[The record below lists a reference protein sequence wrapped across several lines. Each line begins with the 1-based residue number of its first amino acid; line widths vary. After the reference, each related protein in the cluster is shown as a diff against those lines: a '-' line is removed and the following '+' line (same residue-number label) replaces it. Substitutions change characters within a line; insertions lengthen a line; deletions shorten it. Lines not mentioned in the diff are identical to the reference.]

1 MRVVIVDPDLK
12 AGRKLAASVEQLVPS
27 ADVLLYA
34 APDEALAGIG
44 THSPDVAFV
53 AATVDGL
60 AGPEFLVKAR
70 AVTEDPQK
78 RQTKYVGVV
87 DAPSA
92 DASIAW
98 VSAGAK
104 LVVAKPVDVLGVRN
118 ALRHAAG
125 GIDP

>member
-12 AGRKLAASVEQLVPS
+12 AGRKLAASVEQLLPT
-27 ADVLLYA
+27 ADVLLYGK
-34 APDEALAGIG
+34 PDEALTGIG

-53 AATVDGL
+53 APNVNGV
-60 AGPEFLVKAR
+60 AGPEFLAKAR
-70 AVTEDPQK
+70 GITDNP
-78 RQTKYVGVV
+78 KYVGIV
-87 DAPSA
+87 DKPDA

-104 LVVAKPVDVLGVRN
+104 LVVARPVDTLGIRA
-118 ALRHAAG
+118 ALRQTAG